1 MRMKKNWKWLGLLIA
16 CLTTISSGKSFGE
29 TPEILAQPVLP
40 TNLLGKGVESREMM
54 FLWLKP
60 QVEAAEVAWRTAYE
74 QRKTPEEVSAY
85 QKRLKEK
92 FIENIGGL
100 PDRTPLNAKITGRLE
115 GNGFGMEKV
124 LFESMPG
131 LYVTGVMFLP
141 DEKKFPKPWPG
152 VLVSC
157 GHSYNGKGYVNYQRV
172 AALHALNGMAAFLVD
187 PIDQGERFQLINRET
202 KKELAA
208 SVHAHNLIG
217 IGSILLGWNTARY
230 EIWDLVRGLDYL
242 QSRDDVQKETLG
254 AAGLSGGG
262 TQTAYLMAL
271 DDRVSVAASCCYLCS
286 LYGLMK
292 KNDPQDAEQNIFGQS
307 AWGMDHADYCMMR
320 APKPTLI
327 GSATKD
333 FFPIE
338 MTWDGFRYSKRLF
351 QRMGFGE
358 NIDLAETDNT
368 HGYDK
373 TLREATVRFMLRFLA
388 KREEAVVEPEEK
400 LEVSD
405 AEIRVTTEGFTL
417 LEPGARSTYD
427 LNRDEAV
434 RLAEVRAKNPLTEET
449 LVKIRELAGIRT
461 VSELPDVQIFC
472 RTEKNEL
479 MDGIAYEMLVFQ
491 PEKGIFLPA
500 FRFFPKQGDHSGKI
514 PQVLYLND
522 RGKSSAWETDILP
535 LIQAGQSVLAVDLRG
550 WGETQ
555 QIGHRYYNPKY
566 LGSDGKDFYTAYNLG
581 KTYVG
586 YRTEDILVL
595 AKWLKSQSET
605 ASVEIHAVSEAC
617 IPAVH
622 AAALEDGLF
631 SQLTLSEA
639 LVSWTNVVENG
650 GFSNTPLT
658 STVHGALRV
667 YDLPELRAWVE
678 KKGKLQLLSTKI
690 SRVSE

>member
-1 MRMKKNWKWLGLLIA
+1 MKTNWKRMCLLVA
-16 CLTTISSGKSFGE
+16 CLMMLGGRVLGE
-29 TPEILAQPVLP
+29 TPEVLTKPVLP
-40 TNLLGKGVESREMM
+40 ANALGGVGTHAEPRFMM
-54 FLWLKP
+54 FRWLRP
-60 QVEAAEVAWRTAYE
+60 QVEAAEKAWREAYE
-74 QRKTPEEVSAY
+74 LRKTPEEIAAY
-85 QKRLKEK
+85 QKTLKEK
-92 FIENIGGL
+92 FIENIGDF

-115 GNGFGMEKV
+115 RNGFVMEKV
-124 LFESMPG
+124 LFESQPG

-141 DEKKFPKPWPG
+141 DEAKFPKPWPG
-152 VLVSC
+152 VLISC

-187 PIDQGERFQLINRET
+187 PIDQGERFQLVDLEK

-230 EIWDLVRGLDYL
+230 EIWDLMRGLDYL
-242 QSRDDVQKETLG
+242 QSREDVQKGPLG

-286 LYGLMK
+286 LFGLMQ

-338 MTWDGFRYSKRLF
+338 MTWDGFRYAKRLF
-351 QRMGFGE
+351 QRMGYGE

-388 KREEAVVEPEEK
+388 KREEAIFEPDEK

-405 AEIRVTTEGFTL
+405 AEIRVTKEGLTL

-427 LNRDEAV
+427 LNRDEAR
-434 RLAEVRAKNPLTEET
+434 RLAEIRAKNPLTDET
-449 LVKIRELAGIRT
+449 LAKIRELASIRKA
-461 VSELPDVQIFC
+461 SDLPEVQIFS
-472 RTEKNEL
+472 RGEKTELTE
-479 MDGIAYEMLVFQ
+479 GIVYETIVFQ
-491 PEKGIFLPA
+491 PEKRILLPA
-500 FRFFPKQGDHSGKI
+500 LRFSPQGAEKA
-514 PQVLYLND
+514 PQVIYVND
-522 RGKSSAWETDILP
+522 RGKTSAWETDILP
-535 LIQAGQSVLAVDLRG
+535 MIQAGKSVLAVDLRG

-555 QIGHRYYNPKY
+555 QVGQKYFNPKF

-586 YRTEDILVL
+586 YRTEDILGL
-595 AKWLKSQSET
+595 AKWLKNQPET
-605 ASVEIHAVSEAC
+605 ASVEIHAVSEGC
-617 IPAVH
+617 IPCR
-622 AAALEDGLF
+622 G
-631 SQLTLSEA
+631 TGR
-639 LVSWTNVVENG
+639 WTFCPFNVVGSVGFLDECGGKRRFLQHAPDQYRPRSAAGLRFAGTTGMGGAEREVAASLHEN
-650 GFSNTPLT
+650 FPCERITLC
-658 STVHGALRV
+658 
-667 YDLPELRAWVE
+667 
-678 KKGKLQLLSTKI
+678 
-690 SRVSE
+690 